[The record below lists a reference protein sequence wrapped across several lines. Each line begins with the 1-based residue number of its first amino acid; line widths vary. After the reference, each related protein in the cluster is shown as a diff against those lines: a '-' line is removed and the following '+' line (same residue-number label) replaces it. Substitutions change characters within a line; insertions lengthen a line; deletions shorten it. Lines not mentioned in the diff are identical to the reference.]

1 MRKLSKTWQVF
12 LGLAL
17 IVTDDCPVQRT
28 KQKVYILFR
37 VQINAMIPI
46 AALSETQRKL
56 RFFKKQRATFLETC

>member
-1 MRKLSKTWQVF
+1 MRKLSKMWQVF
-12 LGLAL
+12 FGLVL

-37 VQINAMIPI
+37 VQIHTMIQI

-56 RFFKKQRATFLETC
+56 RFF